1 MAADGRGAPDEAAA
15 IIGVSCRLPGGIGGL
30 PELWTALEEERDMI
44 TTVPADRFDT
54 ARFVDVSGPRTGKSY
69 TAAGGFLDDVA
80 GFDAAYFGIAPKEA
94 AAMDPQHRLL
104 LELTAEALDDA
115 AVDPARLAG
124 TGTAVFVGISDGSY
138 PLMPAPREITSYTM
152 VGGALSLAANR
163 VSHAFDLRG
172 PSMAVDTA
180 CSSALVALDRACRAL
195 RDGSCR
201 TALCGGVNVLINPQQ
216 FLGFSQ
222 ASMLSPRGRCAAFSA
237 DADGFVRAEGGV
249 MVLLKP
255 LADARADGDRV
266 HGVILGT
273 GTNCDGRTPG
283 VFLPSAEAQED
294 LVRRVCAEAGV
305 DPDELVYFEAHGTGT
320 PVGDPIEAT
329 AIGRALGMRRITGD
343 LPVGSVKANLG
354 HLEPAAGLAGLCK
367 ALLVLR
373 HRAVPAS
380 PHAEPVNPAIDF
392 TGLGLRPVTARLPV
406 AAPGRA
412 VVGVNSFGF
421 GGANA
426 HVLVAAPD
434 PVPEAVPPSPARPLP
449 VLVSARSAR
458 ALREAVTRLAD
469 RLDTCPEREFPD
481 IAGTLWRRG
490 RHEHRAVVLA
500 AGAREAARGLR
511 ALTADGPA
519 PDAPG
524 GAVGRA
530 AGRGRVVFVYAGNGS
545 QWPGMGSG
553 AYAREAAFRD
563 AVDEL
568 DAHLAPRLGWSVAET
583 LTRPPGSWRLEATE
597 RAQPLLLA
605 VQLGIT
611 AVLRAHG
618 ITPSAVLGHSV
629 GEVAAAHAAGALDTE
644 RAARV
649 IAERSAVQAP
659 TRGRG
664 RMAAVGLSAEE
675 AADVLARY
683 GDAVVLAGINSPR
696 DVTVAGPADGLAAI
710 GGHLRARGVFFQEL
724 DLDHAFHSPAMD
736 DCEAPL
742 TRALAGLAPSPAAV
756 PFYSTV
762 TGTPLRGTELDAH
775 YWWHNVRRPVRFAD
789 AAALARE
796 DGADVFLELGPHPVL
811 SGYLRRSTGGD
822 RRAPAVVLPTLRRG
836 DDGPQALSTAVA
848 ALIAAGADATGPAF
862 RPGRAVDLPAYP
874 WEHRRHWTSGPKAW
888 LRTSGDGTLDHP
900 LLGERMP
907 APHPQW
913 HGPVEPV
920 LVPWLGDHRVRG
932 SVLLPATGYVE
943 MALAAGRRA
952 LGDGPV
958 EAGHLLIHGALAVA
972 WDDPGA
978 VRLQTSL
985 RPDDGTVTI
994 ASAVRPG
1001 DPPRIH
1007 ATARARALTAPRPAP
1022 VDLAAV
1028 RARCP
1033 EPVAVAGYYR
1043 DLAEAGL
1050 EYGPAFR
1057 VLTELAA
1064 GPAEV
1069 LAAYRHDAPGTPYVL
1084 HPVVLDAALHAGVRL
1099 LADRLDAGHVFLPAS
1114 IAAVRVWDTPPP
1126 TGFFWLRER
1135 FRSEEEIRWDVT
1147 LTDPDGRVTVRAE
1160 GCRLRRMAVTGGTPV
1175 TVHHTVVRAALRP
1188 GEPCAPSPLPP
1199 PRRILDGLRPPEPP
1213 LRPDGERRAR
1223 AAIDAFA
1230 ARHHANALA
1239 RLLPDARAPFTVDVL
1254 LGPDAPDGHRAWA
1267 LRVLGLA
1274 HRHGTAEPLG
1284 DGRHR
1289 LTAEAHDTAEAA
1301 HRCLAADP
1309 AFGTALALA
1318 ATADRYWAAAPD
1330 APPADL
1336 TATADQVRG
1345 ALPADR
1351 RRYRLLRAL
1360 FARVVELWPSDR
1372 PLRVLDTGDG
1382 TTALALLPVLPPD
1395 RVRYHLTG
1403 VPPAARAALPAR
1415 LADLGHD
1422 GLVELIE
1429 PVEPVEPVETTDPP
1443 AGAPAHAYD
1452 VIVDDRPG
1460 DHPDPD
1466 AVLRQAAALLAPGG
1480 HLVTSLAHD
1489 TGLRDLLYGPGDGP
1503 NPALRPPPDDDA
1515 WPEALRRAGFTGV
1528 ARTGIDGYTVLLGA
1542 APHAAPRTE
1551 PLPWPPPAARPE
1563 ATFLLLA
1570 DDRREDALR
1579 DALAAALTHPGA
1591 PPVPTG
1597 RVATTPE
1604 EWTGLLDAGA
1614 SDVVLLLGRTAGTGP
1629 GAPAAHAARTIAALG
1644 ALAAACGHRSA
1655 GREPRLWL
1663 VTHPHDAL
1671 PGAVHHADPAA
1682 AALWGAARTLANEHP
1697 RLHTRRIALARTGD
1711 PAADAGRL
1719 ARELLA
1725 PDGEDEVVLAAGG
1738 RFVPRERPGTA
1749 PERVRTDGAAFRLR
1763 VHDHGLNYRLSWAET
1778 EPGRPGPGEV
1788 AVAVRAVGLNYRD
1801 VMQITGLLPG
1811 EFTEGTPSEHGPGV
1825 ECAGTVTAC
1834 GPGVTAFRP
1843 GDRVAGIAPSCLG
1856 THTVTPAHWLTP
1868 LPDDWAFAEGAS
1880 RMIAAV
1886 TVHYG
1891 LGHLARLRPGETL
1904 LVHGAA
1910 GAVGLFALHY
1920 AWRVGAR
1927 PIATAGS
1934 GVKRSVLRSLG
1945 AEDVLDSRALDFA
1958 DRVRALT
1965 DGRGV
1970 DVVLNSLAGE
1980 AIVRGL
1986 ELLRPGGRFVE
1997 LGKRDIH
2004 ENKPLPLRP
2013 FQNNIAFF
2021 AVDISAL
2028 LPDRDFCARLIDE
2041 ALSAERGDGEYHGLP
2056 HSVFPAARVHEAFR
2070 LLRHSRHIGKVIVTF
2085 DPEDEPVPVEPA
2097 AAPPRPDP
2105 AGTYLVTGGTGGFGA
2120 ATAVWLAD
2128 RGARHIAL
2136 VSRRGAEA
2144 PEAPAVLAALA
2155 ARGVRVTAHAA
2166 DVTSVKAMRSLIRR
2180 IDRTG
2185 FPLRGVVHAAAHF
2198 DDAPLTE
2205 PDEARTAAVL
2215 APKATGAAV
2224 LDALTRDR
2232 DCDLFLCHS
2241 SGTALLGN
2249 VTQAAYAAGNLVV
2262 EALVRR
2268 RRREGRP
2275 GLAIAWGAL
2284 SGTGH
2289 AARDDLLEGLAA
2301 LGVEPLSPRRA
2312 FAAAERLPATADVVG
2327 VGRYRWPRVAGL
2339 LPQAAGPRLGALV
2352 PAGAADDG
2360 AAREQRLDVL
2370 RRMPADTALDHL
2382 VEDLTR
2388 LVADALGVSPDGL
2401 DPHTRLDAYGMDSL
2415 TGTQFFAT
2423 LQEMFDVRI
2432 PPMELLSGNGTI
2444 AGIAGQVHMALGPAG
2459 AGGGDD
2465 AEEAAAARGTDGA
2478 DGHAGHAGE
2487 PAGLQEAEA

>member
-1 MAADGRGAPDEAAA
+1 MDLAADGRGAPDGAVA

-54 ARFVDVSGPRTGKSY
+54 ARFVDISGPRTGKSY
-69 TAAGGFLDDVA
+69 TAAGGFLDDIA

-124 TGTAVFVGISDGSY
+124 TDTAVFVGVSDGSY
-138 PLMPAPREITSYTM
+138 ALMPAPREITPYTM

-172 PSMAVDTA
+172 PSMSVDTA

-201 TALCGGVNVLINPQQ
+201 TALCGGVNVLLNPQQ

-222 ASMLSPRGRCAAFSA
+222 ASMLSARGRCAAFSA

-294 LVRRVCAEAGV
+294 LLRRVCAETGV

-354 HLEPAAGLAGLCK
+354 HLEPAAGMAGLCK

-373 HRAVPAS
+373 HRAVPAA
-380 PHAEPVNPAIDF
+380 PHAEPLNPAIDF
-392 TGLGLRPVTARLPV
+392 TGLGLRPVTARVPV
-406 AAPGRA
+406 AASGRA

-426 HVLVAAPD
+426 HLLVAAPD
-434 PVPEAVPPSPARPLP
+434 PAPEPDPPSPGRPLP

-458 ALREAVTRLAD
+458 ALGRAATRLAD
-469 RLDTCPEREFPD
+469 RLDTCAEREFPD
-481 IAGTLWRRG
+481 VAGTLWRRG

-511 ALTADGPA
+511 ALAADGPA
-519 PDAPG
+519 PDGPG

-530 AGRGRVVFVYAGNGS
+530 AGGRVAFVYAGNGS

-553 AYAREAAFRD
+553 PYAREAAFRD

-568 DAHLAPRLGWSVAET
+568 DAHLAPCLGWSVAEV
-583 LTRPPGSWRLEATE
+583 LTRPPDSWRLEATE
-597 RAQPLLLA
+597 YAQPLLLA
-605 VQLGIT
+605 VQSGIT

-618 ITPSAVLGHSV
+618 ITPSAVPGHSV
-629 GEVAAAHAAGALDTE
+629 GEVAAAHAAGVLDTE

-683 GDAVVLAGINSPR
+683 GDTVVLAGINSPR
-696 DVTVAGPADGLAAI
+696 DVTVAGPADGLAAL
-710 GGHLRARGVFFQEL
+710 GEHLRARGVFFQEL

-742 TRALAGLAPSPAAV
+742 ARALAGLAPSPAAV

-762 TGTPLRGTELDAH
+762 TGTQLRGTELDAH
-775 YWWHNVRRPVRFAD
+775 YWWHNIRRPVRFAD

-811 SGYLRRSTGGD
+811 GGYLRRSTGGD
-822 RRAPAVVLPTLRRG
+822 RRAPAVVLPTLRR
-836 DDGPQALSTAVA
+836 DEDGPRALSTAVA
-848 ALIAAGADATGPAF
+848 ALIAAGAGAAGPAF
-862 RPGRAVDLPAYP
+862 RPGRVVDLPAYP
-874 WEHRRHWTSGPKAW
+874 WEHRRHWTGGPRAW

-920 LVPWLGDHRVRG
+920 LVPWLRDHRLQG
-932 SVLLPATGYVE
+932 AVLMPATGYVE
-943 MALAAGRRA
+943 MALAAGRRT
-952 LGDGPV
+952 LDDGPL
-958 EAGHLLIHGALAVA
+958 EAGHLLIRGGLVVP
-972 WDDPGA
+972 WDDPGE
-978 VRLQTSL
+978 VGLQTSL

-994 ASAVRPG
+994 ASTARPG
-1001 DPPRIH
+1001 DPPRVH
-1007 ATARARALTAPRPAP
+1007 ATARVRVLTAPRPAP
-1022 VDLAAV
+1022 VDPAAV

-1033 EPVAVAGYYR
+1033 EHVATDDYYR
-1043 DLAEAGL
+1043 DRAATGL
-1050 EYGPAFR
+1050 EYGPAFQ
-1057 VLTELAA
+1057 VLTGLST

-1069 LAAYRHDAPGTPYVL
+1069 LAAYRHEAPGAPFVV
-1084 HPVVLDAALHAGVRL
+1084 HPAVLDGALQAGVQL
-1099 LADRLDAGHVFLPAS
+1099 LADRLDAGQVFLPAS
-1114 IAAVRVWDTPPP
+1114 IAAVRVWDTPSA
-1126 TGFFWLRER
+1126 TGFVWVREHCR
-1135 FRSEEEIRWDVT
+1135 TEEEVRWDLT
-1147 LTDPDGRVTVRAE
+1147 LTDPDGNVTVRAE
-1160 GCRLRRMAVTGGTPV
+1160 GCRLRRTAATGGTPV
-1175 TVHHTVVRAALRP
+1175 TVHHTVVRAAPRP
-1188 GEPCAPSPLPP
+1188 GEPRTASPLPA

-1213 LRPDGERRAR
+1213 LRPDRERRAR
-1223 AAIDAFA
+1223 DAMDAFA

-1239 RLLPDARAPFTVDVL
+1239 RLLPDARAPFAVADL
-1254 LGPDAPDGHRAWA
+1254 LGPDAPNGHRAWA

-1274 HRHGTAEPLG
+1274 HRHGTAEALG

-1318 ATADRYWAAAPD
+1318 ATADRYWTATPD

-1336 TATADQVRG
+1336 VATADQVRG

-1360 FARVVELWPSDR
+1360 FARIVELWPPDR

-1415 LADLGHD
+1415 LAALGHD
-1422 GLVELIE
+1422 GLVEL
-1429 PVEPVEPVETTDPP
+1429 VELVETADPP

-1452 VIVDDRPG
+1452 VVVDDRPG
-1460 DHPDPD
+1460 DHPAPD

-1503 NPALRPPPDDDA
+1503 GPVLRPPPDGDA

-1528 ARTGIDGYTVLLGA
+1528 ARTGTDGYTVLLGA
-1542 APHAAPRTE
+1542 APHAEPLTE
-1551 PLPWPPPAARPE
+1551 PLPWRPPAAPPE
-1563 ATFLLLA
+1563 GAFLLLA
-1570 DDRREDALR
+1570 DDRREDTLR

-1597 RVATTPE
+1597 RVATTPR

-1644 ALAAACGHRSA
+1644 ALAAACGHRTA

-1671 PGAVHHADPAA
+1671 PGPGRDADPAA

-1697 RLHTRRIALARTGD
+1697 GLHTRRIALARTGD

-1725 PDGEDEVVLAAGG
+1725 PDGEDEVVLTAGG

-1749 PERVRTDGAAFRLR
+1749 AVRVRPDGAAFRLR
-1763 VHDHGLNYRLSWAET
+1763 VRDPGLNYRLSWAET
-1778 EPGRPGPGEV
+1778 EPVRPGPGEV

-1801 VMQITGLLPG
+1801 VMQTTGLLPG
-1811 EFTEGTPSEHGPGV
+1811 EFTEGTPSERGPGV

-1834 GPGVTAFRP
+1834 GPGVTGFRP
-1843 GDRVAGIAPSCLG
+1843 GDRVVGIAPSCLG
-1856 THTVTPAHWLTP
+1856 THTVTPVHWLMR
-1868 LPDDWAFAEGAS
+1868 LPDGLTFAEGATGT
-1880 RMIAAV
+1880 IAFV

-1910 GAVGLFALHY
+1910 GGVGLAALRY
-1920 AWRVGAR
+1920 ASRVGAR

-1945 AEDVLDSRALDFA
+1945 VEDVLDSRALDFA

-1980 AIVRGL
+1980 AMVRGL

-2013 FQNNIAFF
+2013 FQNNTAFF

-2041 ALSAERGDGEYHGLP
+2041 ALSAELGDGEYHGLP

-2070 LLRHSRHIGKVIVTF
+2070 LLQHSRHIGKVIVTF
-2085 DPEDEPVPVEPA
+2085 DPEDEPVPAEPA

-2120 ATAVWLAD
+2120 ATAVWLAE

-2136 VSRRGAEA
+2136 VSRRGAAA
-2144 PEAPAVLAALA
+2144 PEAAAVLAALA
-2155 ARGVRVTAHAA
+2155 ARGVRATAHAA
-2166 DVTSVKAMRSLIRR
+2166 DVTSVKAMRNLIRR

-2185 FPLRGVVHAAAHF
+2185 WPLRGVVHAAAHF

-2205 PDEARTAAVL
+2205 PDEARAAAVL

-2249 VTQAAYAAGNLVV
+2249 VTQAAYAAGNLAV

-2289 AARDDLLEGLAA
+2289 AARGGLLDGLAA
-2301 LGVEPLSPRRA
+2301 LGVEPLPPRRA
-2312 FAAAERLPATADVVG
+2312 FAVAERLPATADVVG

-2339 LPQAAGPRLGALV
+2339 LPQAAGPRLSALV
-2352 PAGAADDG
+2352 PAGAADDD
-2360 AAREQRLDVL
+2360 AREQRLEDL
-2370 RRMPADTALDHL
+2370 RRMPAGTALDHL

-2415 TGTQFFAT
+2415 TGTQFFTT

-2444 AGIAGQVHMALGPAG
+2444 AGIARQVHMALGPAG
-2459 AGGGDD
+2459 AGDGDD
-2465 AEEAAAARGTDGA
+2465 PEETATARGDDGE
-2478 DGHAGHAGE
+2478 DGHAGLAGA
-2487 PAGLQEAEA
+2487 PAGLREAEA